1 MVTKFFYWR
10 AELFIVIPPPIIGI
24 YCDKS
29 EGSVHLLNEQILMF
43 TDFLDQG
50 FGPATNHIIKPT
62 IGKISTMSAQIILL
76 RVDAPDLKIL
86 RMAHTAM
93 IK

>member
-1 MVTKFFYWR
+1 
-10 AELFIVIPPPIIGI
+10 
-24 YCDKS
+24 
-29 EGSVHLLNEQILMF
+29 MF

-76 RVDAPDLKIL
+76 RVDAPDLKML